1 MKENIEIV
9 SKPNLEDIIIDV
21 RHPNETEETPLRLN
35 TYIILCIPF
44 FKIAERIKDLDPKK
58 KYLIYCEKGIMSRL
72 YANILRDKGFCYVG
86 IFKPEEPLS

>member
-44 FKIAERIKDLDPKK
+44 FKIAGLKD
-58 KYLIYCEKGIMSRL
+58 
-72 YANILRDKGFCYVG
+72 
-86 IFKPEEPLS
+86 EETV